1 MYSCRWRIWIVLG
14 VYGVLTAIVTQPT
27 LAHLGTHIPGS
38 EGDALNHLWT
48 FQWVK
53 SALLSGQS
61 PFYTGQLYHPHG
73 VSLLFHNIA
82 WLHIAAWL
90 PLQVFIG
97 AASAYSLIF
106 IANFTVNAFA
116 FYLFAREESGS
127 EMASFVGGLVCGFWP
142 YTLSHHNHPNLIL
155 IGWIPLTMLYLRRT
169 IKGDG
174 KRDVVWTAVFLALI
188 GLTRWQ
194 LLVMSILPI
203 GSYLIYQLCQQ
214 RLTRPILARLALSG
228 FMAMILLS
236 PLAAPVLSAQLS
248 RDNPDDLFVEETSS
262 QTDLLAYF
270 VPNRYH
276 PLWGQAAFQLY
287 DNFGVNKVYTPFIG
301 YTVLLLIV
309 VAAVTRWRKV
319 WFWLLLTGLT
329 ILLALGPSLRFNG
342 NFYGPLPYLW
352 LQDFFLVKIIRHS
365 DRLNVLLAVS
375 IGMCV
380 VWGITAVSRHRLP
393 WLASLFI
400 ITEALMAY
408 PQYPLDIPA
417 WYQQIAQTTDH
428 YAFLDIPMGS
438 RSFDKEYM
446 LYQLTHGK
454 PLVGGHVSRLPRE
467 ALAFINSVPL
477 LQAAQADNESPEAL
491 VNVSHQMKLLAQA
504 GVRYLVLHKKFLSQ
518 EQTLAWQAWLIRRP
532 LFEDDALVVYETAA
546 YSQQP
551 AITQPIITN
560 EQGVVWGV
568 VQTAVSPATVTQA
581 GNIDIQIGWGSHQP
595 PQSNDELCFQ
605 LQGGG
610 EIVPLAPCVPLA
622 PQWPPTQWGSNEW
635 VYTSHHYNLSPYL
648 AGDDYQ
654 VILQVGEEATAVA
667 GTFSLET
674 QPRQFTPPRPQTT
687 TRFIW
692 PEALNL
698 AGYDLNVEANT
709 FTITLYW
716 QARQRM
722 EVSYK
727 FFLHVLN
734 SESGIVT
741 AQEDAVPQNWTYP
754 TNWWEADEFVA
765 DTVTVTVPAGTYDL
779 LLGWYEP
786 ETGERLPVQT
796 ADGIF
801 YPGQFV
807 PLTTVSLPGS

>member
-1 MYSCRWRIWIVLG
+1 MSSFRWHTWFVLG
-14 VYGVLTAIVTQPT
+14 VYGVLTAIITQPT
-27 LAHLGTHIPGS
+27 LVHLGTHIPGS

-48 FQWVK
+48 FQWIK
-53 SALLSGQS
+53 TALLSGQS
-61 PFYTGQLYHPHG
+61 LLYTDQLYYPNG

-82 WLHIAAWL
+82 WLHIAVWL
-90 PLQVFIG
+90 PLQAIIG
-97 AASAYSLIF
+97 AAPAYSLIF

-127 EMASFVGGLVCGFWP
+127 EMASFIGGLVCGFWP

-169 IKGDG
+169 IKAGR

-203 GSYLIYQLCQQ
+203 GSYTIYQLCQQ
-214 RLTRPILARLALSG
+214 RLTRPILVRLALSG
-228 FMAMILLS
+228 FIAMILIA
-236 PLAAPVLSAQLS
+236 PLAAPVLLAQLN
-248 RDNPDDLFVEETSS
+248 RDDPNDLFVEETPS

-276 PLWGQAAFQLY
+276 PLWGQAAFSLY
-287 DNFGVNKVYTPFIG
+287 DNFSVNKVFTPFIG
-301 YTVLLLIV
+301 YTTLLLIL
-309 VAAVTRWRKV
+309 VAVATRWRKV

-342 NFYGPLPYLW
+342 NFYGSLPYHW
-352 LQDFFLVKIIRHS
+352 LQDFFLVKIIRHP

-380 VWGITAVSRHRLP
+380 VWGITAVSRRPLS

-408 PQYPLDIPA
+408 PQYPLDVPA
-417 WYQQIAQTTDH
+417 WYQQIARTTDR
-428 YAFLDIPMGS
+428 YAFLDIPMDS

-477 LQAAQADNESPEAL
+477 LQQAQENNGSPEAL
-491 VNVSHQMKLLAQA
+491 VNVSYQMGLLAQA
-504 GVRYLVLHKKFLSQ
+504 DVRYLVLHKKFLSQ
-518 EQTLAWQAWLIRRP
+518 EQALAWQAWLIRPP
-532 LFEDDALVVYETAA
+532 LFEDDVLSVYETAA

-551 AITQPIITN
+551 AITQPLISN
-560 EQGVVWGV
+560 EQGIVLGV
-568 VQTAVSPATVTQA
+568 VQTTVSPSTVAQA

-605 LQGGG
+605 LQGSGD
-610 EIVPLAPCVPLA
+610 IIPLAPCVALA
-622 PQWPPTQWGSNEW
+622 AEWLPTQWGTNEW
-635 VYTSHHYNLSPYL
+635 VHTSHHFNLSPYL
-648 AGDDYQ
+648 AGGDYQ

-674 QPRQFTPPRPQTT
+674 HPRQFTPPRPQTT
-687 TRFIW
+687 THFIW
-692 PEALNL
+692 PDALNL
-698 AGYDLNVEANT
+698 AGYDLNIEANT
-709 FTITLYW
+709 FALTLYW

-722 EVSYK
+722 DTSYK

-734 SESGIVT
+734 TETGTVT
-741 AQEDAVPQNWTYP
+741 AQEDAIPQNWTYP
-754 TNWWEADEFVA
+754 THWWEAEEFVA
-765 DTVTVTVPAGTYDL
+765 DTLTLTVPSGTYDL

-786 ETGERLPVQT
+786 ETGERLPVQM
-796 ADGIF
+796 ADGTP

-807 PLTTVSLPGS
+807 PLTTVTLPEP